1 MLSLALKFE
10 NFTLIDQSFI
20 TTYSKIYYLK
30 RLLPEDILDICLLV
44 NEFSLHFPLQN
55 MSETETIESKSN
67 SSYAVEIS
75 QLVKSYRSS
84 THGYLDFPFYKRIFM
99 RLFKRETF
107 RAVDD
112 VSLKIKPGEVYG
124 LIGPNGSGKST
135 TMKALLGLVAPTS
148 GICKVFGYDARR
160 VDARSEIGFLPENP
174 YFYKH
179 QTAAETLKFYGKLCG
194 IKGKELEDRVNELLD
209 LVSLDHAR
217 DRRLAGY
224 SKGMLQRVGLAQALI
239 QKPRLLVLDE
249 PTAGVDP
256 IGSREIR
263 DLIFKLKKEG
273 VTIFLCSHLLE
284 QVQEVC
290 DRVGIIFEGEI
301 VNEGT
306 LEELTEIDNQLE
318 LVIENADDRLLE
330 SITKLLR
337 EQANSGSGGTKLL
350 RCGRPRTSLE
360 KLFIDT
366 ANSRKE
372 QN

>member
-1 MLSLALKFE
+1 
-10 NFTLIDQSFI
+10 
-20 TTYSKIYYLK
+20 
-30 RLLPEDILDICLLV
+30 
-44 NEFSLHFPLQN
+44 
-55 MSETETIESKSN
+55 MSEISKSTPQDQQN
-67 SSYAVEIS
+67 YAVEIRH
-75 QLVKSYRSS
+75 LVKEYRATFKKKADSN
-84 THGYLDFPFYKRIFM
+84 LFQRIFN
-99 RLFKRETF
+99 RNTF
-107 RAVDD
+107 CAVSD
-112 VSLKIKPGEVYG
+112 VSLTIKSGEVYG

-148 GICKVFGYDARR
+148 GVCKVFGCDASR

-179 QTAAETLKFYGKLCG
+179 QTSAETLKFYGRLCG
-194 IKGKELEDRVNELLD
+194 IRGQELTDRVDELLD

-217 DRRLAGY
+217 NRRLGGY

-239 QKPRLLVLDE
+239 QRPRLLVLDE

-263 DLIFKLKKEG
+263 DLIFRLKEEG

-290 DRVGIIFEGEI
+290 DRVGIIFEGQM

-306 LEELTEIDNQLE
+306 LDELTSIDNQHE
-318 LVIENADDRLLE
+318 LVLENANETLLE
-330 SITKLLR
+330 SINDLIEQHTSHGAKLI
-337 EQANSGSGGTKLL
+337 SSSTPKS
-350 RCGRPRTSLE
+350 SLE

-366 ANSRKE
+366 ANKRKE
-372 QN
+372 KP